1 MDFVVVYSDPLSPVV
16 GAMQHGQLQ
25 RICAIRKRQFE
36 ASQQLSVLMKE
47 IERFEQLGFL
57 KLQEQK
63 KLKLE
68 IRGLRKEALQ
78 TMDYTKEQWDHI
90 CQSVSVLSRTERP
103 SGCIRAND
111 GHFPVAV
118 GRGLAE
124 HVQSCSAST
133 SRPRP
138 SSCCPSSSSPRPGFY
153 VNFDP

>member
-1 MDFVVVYSDPLSPVV
+1 MRMDLVVAYSDPHSSVV
-16 GAMQHGQLQ
+16 CAMQPGQLQ

-78 TMDYTKEQWDHI
+78 TMDYTKEQH
-90 CQSVSVLSRTERP
+90 S
-103 SGCIRAND
+103 
-111 GHFPVAV
+111 PVAV